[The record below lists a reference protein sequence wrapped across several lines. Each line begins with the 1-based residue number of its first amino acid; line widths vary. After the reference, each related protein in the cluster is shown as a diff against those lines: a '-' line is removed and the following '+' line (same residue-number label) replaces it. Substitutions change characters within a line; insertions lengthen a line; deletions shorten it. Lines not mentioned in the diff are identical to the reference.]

1 MKKLLIIFL
10 FNLLIFNMFA
20 QTEWKLATG
29 STVTFVIKN
38 AGLKVDGKL
47 EGLQTTIK
55 FDSQNLA
62 TSSIEASLE
71 TTTINTDNKTRDG
84 HLRKEDY
91 FNVAKY
97 PKMSIKSVSFSKDGN
112 NGNTYKGKFKLTI
125 KGVTKEIEIPFSY
138 IENGN
143 AATLKGSFTI
153 NRLDYTVGGNSWV
166 MADNVIISLN
176 ILATK

>member
-1 MKKLLIIFL
+1 ML
-10 FNLLIFNMFA
+10 A
-20 QTEWKLATG
+20 QTGWKLATG

-55 FDSQNLA
+55 FDSPNLT
-62 TSSIEASLE
+62 TSSIEASVE
-71 TTTINTDNKTRDG
+71 TTTVNTDNKTRDG
-84 HLRKEDY
+84 HLRKEEY
-91 FNVAKY
+91 FDVAKF
-97 PKMSIKSVSFSKDGN
+97 PKMSLKSVSFSKDGN
-112 NGNTYKGKFKLTI
+112 NYKGKFKLTI

-143 AATLKGSFTI
+143 SATFKGSFTI
-153 NRLDYTVGGNSWV
+153 NRLDYKVGGNSWV

>member
-1 MKKLLIIFL
+1 M
-10 FNLLIFNMFA
+10 IFNMLA

-55 FDSQNLA
+55 FDSPNLA

-71 TTTINTDNKTRDG
+71 TTTVNTDNKTRDG
-84 HLRKEDY
+84 HLRKEEY
-91 FNVAKY
+91 FDVAKY
-97 PKMSIKSVSFSKDGN
+97 PKMSIKSVSFIKDGN
-112 NGNTYKGKFKLTI
+112 NYKGKFKLTI
-125 KGVTKEIEIPFSY
+125 KGVTKDIEIPFSY

-143 AATLKGSFTI
+143 SATFKGSFTI
-153 NRLDYTVGGNSWV
+153 NRLDYKVGGNSWV
-166 MADNVIISLN
+166 LADNVIISLN
-176 ILATK
+176 ILAIK

>member
-1 MKKLLIIFL
+1 MKKLLIIFC
-10 FNLLIFNMFA
+10 FNLLIFNVLA

-55 FDSQNLA
+55 FDSPNLA

-91 FNVAKY
+91 FDVAKY
-97 PKMSIKSVSFSKDGN
+97 PKMSIKSVSFSKDGSN
-112 NGNTYKGKFKLTI
+112 YKGKFKLTI

-143 AATLKGSFTI
+143 SATFKGSFTI
-153 NRLDYTVGGNSWV
+153 NRLDYKVGGSSWV
-166 MADNVIISLN
+166 MSDNVIISLN

>member
-1 MKKLLIIFL
+1 MKKIVITLCL
-10 FNLLIFNMFA
+10 NLLFFSVIA

-55 FDSQNLA
+55 FDSQNLV
-62 TSSIEASLE
+62 TSSIEASVE
-71 TTTINTDNKTRDG
+71 TQTINTDNKSRDG

-91 FNVAKY
+91 FDVAKY

-112 NGNTYKGKFKLTI
+112 NYKGKFKLTI

-143 AATLKGSFTI
+143 SATLKGSFTI
-153 NRLDYTVGGNSWV
+153 NRLDYTVGGSSWV

>member
-1 MKKLLIIFL
+1 M
-10 FNLLIFNMFA
+10 IFNVLA

-55 FDSQNLA
+55 FDSPNLA
-62 TSSIEASLE
+62 TSSIEASVE
-71 TTTINTDNKTRDG
+71 TTTVNTDNKTRDG
-84 HLRKEDY
+84 HLRKEEY
-91 FNVAKY
+91 FDVAKF
-97 PKMSIKSVSFSKDGN
+97 PKMSIKSVSFIKDGN
-112 NGNTYKGKFKLTI
+112 NYKGKFKLTI

-143 AATLKGSFTI
+143 SATFKGSFTI
-153 NRLDYTVGGNSWV
+153 NRLDYKVGGNSWV

>member
-1 MKKLLIIFL
+1 VL
-10 FNLLIFNMFA
+10 A

-55 FDSQNLA
+55 FDSPNLA
-62 TSSIEASLE
+62 TSSIEASVE
-71 TTTINTDNKTRDG
+71 TTTVNTDNKTRDG
-84 HLRKEDY
+84 HLKKEEY
-91 FNVAKY
+91 FDVAKF
-97 PKMSIKSVSFSKDGN
+97 PKMSIKSVIFSKDGN
-112 NGNTYKGKFKLTI
+112 NYKGKFKLTI

-143 AATLKGSFTI
+143 SATFKGSFTI
-153 NRLDYTVGGNSWV
+153 NRLDYKVGGNSWV

>member
-1 MKKLLIIFL
+1 ML
-10 FNLLIFNMFA
+10 A

-55 FDSQNLA
+55 FDSPNLA

-91 FNVAKY
+91 FDVAKY
-97 PKMSIKSVSFSKDGN
+97 PKMSIKSVSFSKDGSN
-112 NGNTYKGKFKLTI
+112 YKGKFKLTI

-143 AATLKGSFTI
+143 SATFKGSFTI
-153 NRLDYTVGGNSWV
+153 NRLDYKVGGSSWV
-166 MADNVIISLN
+166 MSDNVIISLN